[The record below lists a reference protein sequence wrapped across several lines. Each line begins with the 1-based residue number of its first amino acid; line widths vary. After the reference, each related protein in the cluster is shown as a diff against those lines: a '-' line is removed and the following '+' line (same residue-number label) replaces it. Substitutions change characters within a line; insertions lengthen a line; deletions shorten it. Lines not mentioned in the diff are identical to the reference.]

1 MKYIL
6 FNNLQQ
12 NAKLLNNS
20 VTVTQGFSTLHDENK
35 CNFYEYCFGY
45 SFSYILESHSPPT
58 TIASRII
65 YEASSEARNAT
76 APPISCGSPYLR
88 VAKTQRDYFV

>member
-45 SFSYILESHSPPT
+45 SFSYILESHPPPT
-58 TIASRII
+58 TIASVII
-65 YEASSEARNAT
+65 
-76 APPISCGSPYLR
+76 
-88 VAKTQRDYFV
+88 